1 MYTTWLWVTREQ
13 VNMRRRQQDLKEMVL
28 DRKAE
33 LERVNREL
41 DQLVKVKL
49 GQEALL
55 AKMSSAQEEL

>member
-1 MYTTWLWVTREQ
+1 
-13 VNMRRRQQDLKEMVL
+13 MRRRQQDLKEMVL